1 MKKGNSIADAILIDA
16 QDTSSGITEEHK
28 YLDQLCKKFNTGIE
42 AIDQRIIIENGR
54 QYDVFNL
61 TMDDG
66 KKKILYFDISSFF
79 GKLI

>member
-16 QDTSSGITEEHK
+16 LDTSAGITEEHK
-28 YLDQLCKKFNTGIE
+28 YIDQLCKNLNTGIKN
-42 AIDQRIIIENGR
+42 IDQKIIIENGR

-66 KKKILYFDISSFF
+66 KKRVLCFDITAFF
-79 GKLI
+79 GKI